1 MLKKIHVGRKG
12 EFTALLLCGS
22 AFLAIAAL
30 SSTVAF
36 GQAAP
41 ATKDVEVITSTGTI
55 FRGAAPVGSNIIT
68 VGQDEI
74 QQIGAVTI
82 SQVLA
87 DIPGLNNFGS
97 AGQGAQNSSD
107 PGGASSPT
115 IHSLGNS
122 ASNGTLILVDG
133 HRLPNTGIQH
143 NTIDPSAIPV
153 IALQRV
159 EVLPDGASA
168 TYGSDAVA
176 GVLNFITRKNYT
188 GIETQ
193 GQYSFADNYSNYT
206 AALLAGHEWE
216 GGSVMVAY
224 QYVYKTPLANG
235 TRSYQTARQDLR
247 LGALSN
253 PSDFS
258 SSLTSTPPTGF
269 QGTTP
274 PAGEGTTGPFGATV
288 PYPSLGSNFQTY
300 QCPIATIRATNNNT
314 SYLYPYLST
323 TGVAT
328 NLTNL
333 NGVCDEAGY
342 GSWLPSENRQT
353 FFASFKQTLG
363 NVQLTVDVDY
373 SSRQEGQINARAN
386 LNNYTAFGSTYAGT
400 SGSKNPFYQNGTGTG
415 IGTVSEQI
423 SYDFTQLLADEPMT
437 REKTGDQVA
446 FATLGL
452 DWDMGHNWLFTVGAT
467 FGTDFDFDRINNALC
482 VACAALALNGT
493 TNQNGTA
500 NNSPSSS
507 AIIDPAGLSTV
518 ISETRA
524 LTAANALDVWNPAGA
539 TNKTSQAV
547 KDQLVSGFN
556 NTTATQG
563 INDITMQLQGPL
575 LTLPAG
581 DLKIAVG
588 SEYTDFTD
596 RQQQNTSS
604 SALGPS
610 SVSSQTVN
618 LYYGRTVWA
627 AFTEIQVPLISP
639 DMNVPLVQKFV
650 LELAGRYDAYSTYGT
665 TKNPKVSFSW
675 DMFDGFKTR
684 GSFGTSFTVP
694 AFASGG
700 QNKTGLTS
708 QSGVNLNGA
717 PTIPILFTDTSYNNG
732 AGVAGTFAGSA
743 ATCSAAGSQPK
754 NSSGANVGTPFAA
767 AGTDFTGA
775 VSCLINTTNTQGLQY
790 AAGGKPGLKPEVG
803 MTYSFGFDF
812 DAGKWWSVLH
822 GLTGEVTFYQAK
834 YAGLVT
840 SIGLSTSQPGLTTLA
855 PPGGWAS
862 TDPAVTSRLQGYPL
876 NTTVPGTVYYFF
888 DGRQTNAYTL
898 WQNGLDYGVHYGFDT
913 DVGAFTWSFSGNQIL
928 RFTQE
933 NAGPKQPLLDIKNGK
948 AGSSGRFAGQEMT
961 WRSSLGWFQDPY
973 RVQVAF
979 NYQSPYF
986 ASVTAFP
993 YNLAGTNRAANLQKI
1008 SPLFTVDLNVG
1019 YTLPDVFNLG
1029 LGGTQLDVSV
1039 SNILNTDPPYQDSIN
1054 GFGAGS
1060 QIGRLVS
1067 IALRKNF

>member
-1 MLKKIHVGRKG
+1 MTKNIQARRSDRLASLLLGG
-12 EFTALLLCGS
+12 TAL
-22 AFLAIAAL
+22 LAIAA
-30 SSTVAF
+30 SSAAL
-36 GQAAP
+36 GQAAKP
-41 ATKDVEVITSTGTI
+41 AAGDVETVITTGTI
-55 FRGAAPVGSNIIT
+55 IRGAAPVGSNVIT

-74 QQIGAVTI
+74 QQIGAVTV

-133 HRLPNTGIQH
+133 HRLPYTGIQH
-143 NTIDPSAIPV
+143 NTIDPSAVPV

-193 GQYSFADNYSNYT
+193 AQYSFADNYSNYT
-206 AALLAGHEWE
+206 AAVMAGHEWD
-216 GGSVMVAY
+216 GGSALVAY

-235 TRSYQTARQDLR
+235 TRDYQTARQDLR
-247 LGALSN
+247 LGAMAN
-253 PSDFS
+253 PTAFFS
-258 SSLTSTPPTGF
+258 SGTVPTQNGL
-269 QGTTP
+269 QTTTP
-274 PAGEGTTGPFGATV
+274 DNTHGTTGPYGVTV
-288 PYPSLGSNFQTY
+288 PYPSLGTNFQNFA
-300 QCPIATIRATNNNT
+300 CPIATIRAVNNNT
-314 SYLYPYLST
+314 SYLYPYVST
-323 TGVAT
+323 TAVT
-328 NLTNL
+328 NSLSGF
-333 NGVCDEAGY
+333 NGVCDEVGY

-353 FFASFKQTLG
+353 VFASFKQTLG
-363 NVQLTVDVDY
+363 NVQLSLDLDY
-373 SSRQEGQINARAN
+373 SSRLEGQINARST
-386 LNNYTAFGSTYAGT
+386 LSNYTAFGPGYTGA
-400 SGSKNPFYQNGTGTG
+400 SGSKNPFYQNGTGTNVL
-415 IGTVSEQI
+415 TTSEQI
-423 SYDFTQLLADEPMT
+423 SYDFTQLLASEPAT
-437 REKTGDQVA
+437 REKTGDTVN

-452 DWDMGHNWLFTVGAT
+452 LWDMGRNWTMNLGAT
-467 FGTDFDFDRINNALC
+467 FGTDFDFDRTNNALC

-493 TNQNGTA
+493 TNQTGAA
-500 NNSPSSS
+500 NSSASTS
-507 AIIDPAGLSTV
+507 AIIDPAGLGTI

-524 LTAANALDVWNPAGA
+524 LTTANALDVWDPIA

-556 NTTATQG
+556 NTTATQS
-563 INDITMQLQGPL
+563 ISDISANVQGPL
-575 LTLPAG
+575 FTLPGG
-581 DLKIAVG
+581 DMVVAVG
-588 SEYTDFTD
+588 GEFTDYTD

-627 AFTEIQVPLISP
+627 GFAEIQMPLVGPDMHVPL
-639 DMNVPLVQKFV
+639 MQRFV
-650 LELAGRYDAYSTYGT
+650 LDLAGRVDAYTTYGT
-665 TKNPKVSFSW
+665 TKNPKVSFAW

-708 QSGVNLNGA
+708 QSGVNANGA
-717 PTIPILFTDTSYNNG
+717 PTIPIPFNDTSYNGG

-743 ATCSAAGSQPK
+743 ATCSAAGSQPV
-754 NSSGANVGTPFAA
+754 NAAGGNVGTPFAA
-767 AGTDFTGA
+767 AGTDFSSA
-775 VSCLINTTNTQGLQY
+775 VACKINTTNTQGLQY

-803 MTYSFGFDF
+803 MTYSFGFDW
-812 DAGKWWSVLH
+812 DAGKWFSALQ
-822 GLTGEVTFYQAK
+822 GLSGGVTFYQAK

-862 TDPAVTSRLQGYPL
+862 SDPAVTSRLQGYPL

-898 WQNGLDYGVHYGFDT
+898 WQNGLDYSVRYGFDT
-913 DVGAFTWSFSGNQIL
+913 DMGAFTWSFSGNQIL
-928 RFTQE
+928 RFTQQ
-933 NAGPKQPLLDIKNGK
+933 NAGPNQPLIDIKNGK
-948 AGSSGRFAGQEMT
+948 AGSSGRFTGQEMT

-979 NYQSPYF
+979 NYQSPFY
-986 ASVTAFP
+986 SNVTSFP
-993 YNLAGTNRAANLQKI
+993 YNQASPNRPINLEKI
-1008 SPLFTVDLNVG
+1008 SPLFTVDLNLG
-1019 YTLPDVFNLG
+1019 YTLPDMFG
-1029 LGGTQLDVSV
+1029 IGMGGTQLDVSI
-1039 SNILNTDPPYQDSIN
+1039 SNLFNTDPPFIDSTS
-1054 GFGAGS
+1054 GVGAGS
-1060 QIGRLVS
+1060 QIGRLIS

>member
-1 MLKKIHVGRKG
+1 MLRKTHARG
-12 EFTALLLCGS
+12 KSDTLASLLLSGS

-36 GQAAP
+36 GQAAS
-41 ATKDVEVITSTGTI
+41 KDVESVTSTGTI
-55 FRGAAPVGSNIIT
+55 FRGSAPVGSNVIT

-82 SQVLA
+82 SQVLS

-206 AALLAGHEWE
+206 AALLAGHEWD
-216 GGSVMVAY
+216 GGSVMLAY
-224 QYVYKTPLANG
+224 QYVYKTPLNNG
-235 TRSYQTARQDLR
+235 VRSYETARQDLR
-247 LGALSN
+247 LGALAN
-253 PSDFS
+253 PTAFAPAISA
-258 SSLTSTPPTGF
+258 TAPAGF
-269 QGTTP
+269 QSTTP
-274 PAGEGTTGPFGATV
+274 AAGQGTTGPFGATV
-288 PYPSLGSNFQTY
+288 PYPSLGSNFQNFT
-300 QCPIATIRATNNNT
+300 CPIATIRASGGST
-314 SYLYPYLST
+314 SYLYPYNST
-323 TGVAT
+323 TGVVNNIT
-328 NLTNL
+328 NF
-333 NGVCDEAGY
+333 NGVCDENSY
-342 GSWLPSENRQT
+342 GTQLPSENRHT

-373 SSRQEGQINARAN
+373 SSRLEGSVNARTTFSNFTAYGPG
-386 LNNYTAFGSTYAGT
+386 YTGT
-400 SGSKNPFYQNGTGTG
+400 AGSKNPFYQNGTGTG
-415 IGTVSEQI
+415 IGTTSEQI
-423 SYDFTQLLADEPMT
+423 SYDFTQLLAGEPAT
-437 REKTGDQVA
+437 REKTGDTVA
-446 FATLGL
+446 FTNIGL
-452 DWDMGHNWLFTVGAT
+452 DWDMGHNWLFSLGAT
-467 FGTDFDFDRINNALC
+467 LGTDFDFDRISNQLC
-482 VACAALALNGT
+482 SACAELALNGT
-493 TNQNGTA
+493 TNQSGTA
-500 NNSPSSS
+500 NSSAATS
-507 AIIDPAGLSTV
+507 AIIDPFGLGSV
-518 ISETRA
+518 ISETRV
-524 LTAANALDVWNPAGA
+524 LNTTNALDVWHPAGP
-539 TNKTSQAV
+539 TNGTSQAV
-547 KDQLVSGFN
+547 LDSLASGFS
-556 NTTATQG
+556 NTTATQA
-563 INDITMQLQGPL
+563 INDFTAQVQGPL
-575 LTLPAG
+575 FTLPGG
-581 DLKIAVG
+581 DMKVALG
-588 SEYTDFTD
+588 GEYTDYTD
-596 RQQQNTSS
+596 RQQQNTPS

-618 LYYGRTVWA
+618 LYYGRTVYA
-627 AFTEIQVPLISP
+627 AFTEIQLPLVSP
-639 DMNVPLVQKFV
+639 DMNVPLMQKFV
-650 LELAGRYDAYSTYGT
+650 LGLAGRYDAYSTYGS

-675 DMFDGFKTR
+675 DMLDGFKSR

-700 QNKTGLTS
+700 QNQTGLTS
-708 QSGVNLNGA
+708 QSGVNSGGQ
-717 PTIPILFTDTSYNNG
+717 PTLPIAFNNTTYNNG

-743 ATCSAAGSQPK
+743 ATCSAAGSTPVD
-754 NSSGANVGTPFAA
+754 ANGNNVTVAPY
-767 AGTDFTGA
+767 TNA
-775 VSCLINTTNTQGLQY
+775 VACKINTANTLGLQY

-812 DAGKWWSVLH
+812 DAGKWWNLLQ

-855 PPGGWAS
+855 PPGGWSAS
-862 TDPAVTSRLQGYPL
+862 DPFITSRLQGYPL
-876 NTTVPGTVYYFF
+876 NTTVPGTIYTFF

-898 WQNGLDYGVHYGFDT
+898 WQNGLDYGVRYGFDT
-913 DVGAFTWSFSGNQIL
+913 DIGAFTWAFSGNEIL
-928 RFTQE
+928 RFTQQNE
-933 NAGPKQPLLDIKNGK
+933 GPNQPLIDIKNGK
-948 AGSSGRFAGQEMT
+948 AGSSGRFTGQEMT
-961 WRSSLGWFQDPY
+961 WRTSIGWFQDPY

-979 NYQSPYF
+979 NYQSPF
-986 ASVTAFP
+986 FSQVTAFP
-993 YNLAGTNRAANLQKI
+993 YNLAGPDRAANLQKI
-1008 SPLFTVDLNVG
+1008 EPLFTVDLNLG
-1019 YTLPDVFNLG
+1019 YTLPDFYHSG
-1029 LGGTQLDVSV
+1029 IGGAQIDVSV
-1039 SNILNTDPPYQDSIN
+1039 SNLLNTDPPFQNSAS
-1054 GFGAGS
+1054 GLGAGS
-1060 QIGRLVS
+1060 QIGRLIS

>member
-1 MLKKIHVGRKG
+1 MVNKIQARRN
-12 EFTALLLCGS
+12 TSLASLLLGGS

-36 GQAAP
+36 GQAGQE
-41 ATKDVEVITSTGTI
+41 VETVTSTGTI
-55 FRGAAPVGSNIIT
+55 FRNAAPVGANVIT
-68 VGQDEI
+68 VGQDAI
-74 QQIGAVTI
+74 QQIGAVTV

-133 HRLPNTGIQH
+133 HRLPTTGIQH
-143 NTIDPSAIPV
+143 NTIDPSAVPV

-176 GVLNFITRKNYT
+176 GVINFITRKNYT
-188 GIETQ
+188 GIEAQ
-193 GQYSFADNYSNYT
+193 AQYSFADNYSNYT
-206 AALLAGHEWE
+206 AAILAGHEWD
-216 GGSVMVAY
+216 GGSALVAY

-247 LGALSN
+247 LGQLAN
-253 PSDFS
+253 PTAFASAIS
-258 SSLTSTPPTGF
+258 ATPPTGF
-269 QGTTP
+269 QATTP
-274 PAGEGTTGPFGATV
+274 DNTHGTSGPYGATV
-288 PYPSLGSNFQTY
+288 PYPSLGSNFQNF
-300 QCPIATIRATNNNT
+300 QCPIAAIRASNNST
-314 SYLYPYLST
+314 SYLYPYASST
-323 TGVAT
+323 AVVNNIT
-328 NLTNL
+328 NF
-333 NGVCDEAGY
+333 NGVCDEVGY

-353 FFASFKQTLG
+353 FFASFKQQLG
-363 NVQLTVDVDY
+363 NVQVTLDVDY
-373 SSRQEGQINARAN
+373 SSRLEGQINARGTF
-386 LNNYTAFGSTYAGT
+386 NNAIAFGPSYTGTLAGQT
-400 SGSKNPFYQNGTGTG
+400 TPSGSKNPFYQSGSTSGTNVPNTF
-415 IGTVSEQI
+415 EQV
-423 SYDFTQLLADEPMT
+423 SYDFTPLLADEPLT
-437 REKTGDQVA
+437 REKTGDTVA
-446 FATLGL
+446 FANFGV
-452 DWDMGHNWLFTVGAT
+452 DWNITPNWLFSVGAT
-467 FGTDFDFDRINNALC
+467 FGTDFDFDRTNNALC
-482 VACAALALNGT
+482 VACALLALNGT
-493 TNQNGTA
+493 TNVAGTPNDTVA
-500 NNSPSSS
+500 RS
-507 AIIDPAGLSTV
+507 AIIDPAGLGTI

-524 LTAANALDVWNPAGA
+524 LNTGNALDVWDPVAS
-539 TNKTSQAV
+539 NKTSQAV

-563 INDITMQLQGPL
+563 INDISAQLQGPL
-575 LTLPAG
+575 FALPGG
-581 DLKIAVG
+581 DMKIAVG
-588 SEYTDFTD
+588 GEFTDYTD

-627 AFTEIQVPLISP
+627 AFAELQLPLVGP
-639 DMNVPLVQKFV
+639 DMNIPLMQKFV
-650 LELAGRYDAYSTYGT
+650 LDVAGRVDAYTTYGT
-665 TKNPKVSFSW
+665 TKNPKLSFSW
-675 DMFDGFKTR
+675 DMIDGLRSR

-717 PTIPILFTDTSYNNG
+717 PTIPVPFNDTTYNGG
-732 AGVAGTFAGSA
+732 AGVAGTFVASA
-743 ATCSAAGSQPK
+743 TTCAAAGSTPVDA
-754 NSSGANVGTPFAA
+754 NGANLAA
-767 AGTDFTGA
+767 PYTGA
-775 VSCLINTTNTQGLQY
+775 VACRINTTNTQGLQY
-790 AAGGKPGLKPEVG
+790 AAGGKPGLKPEIG
-803 MTYSFGFDF
+803 MTYSFGFDW

-840 SIGLSTSQPGLTTLA
+840 SIGLSTSQPGLTYFA
-855 PPGGWAS
+855 PPGGWS
-862 TDPAVTSRLQGYPL
+862 PTDPFITSRLQGYPL
-876 NTTVPGTVYYFF
+876 NTTVPSPVWYFF
-888 DGRQTNAYTL
+888 DGRQTNAYNL

-913 DVGAFTWSFSGNQIL
+913 DYGAFTWSFSGNEIF
-928 RFTQE
+928 RFTQQ
-933 NAGPKQPLLDIKNGK
+933 NLGPNQPLIDIKNGK

-979 NYQSPYF
+979 NYQSPYY

-993 YNLAGTNRAANLQKI
+993 YNLAGPVRPANLEKI
-1008 SPLFTVDLNVG
+1008 EPLFTVDLNVG
-1019 YTLPDVFNLG
+1019 YTMPDFFNLG
-1029 LGGTQLDVSV
+1029 MGGTQLDISV
-1039 SNILNTDPPYQDSIN
+1039 SNLLDT
-1054 GFGAGS
+1054 
-1060 QIGRLVS
+1060 
-1067 IALRKNF
+1067 